1 MSLKL
6 LKSLFLYGYF
16 IFLPIF
22 ISFYFEKVIMSI
34 EESGV
39 RKANIVS
46 QSFFKDNLI
55 SPEKITHTSYKK
67 GETIFKEGTN
77 PFGIFYLKKGKIKLV
92 KTGDDGREHILR
104 LNREGDLVGYR
115 SLFSDS
121 GYNASAICV
130 EDSELT
136 FVPRD
141 TLIEAVHN
149 NKDLS
154 FQIIQMLAEDLRR
167 ADLHLT
173 SLAQKPVRERVAEA
187 LIFIK
192 ETYGFEEDGKTLQA
206 QFSREEIANIVGT
219 ATENTIRVLSDF
231 KKEGLVILDKK
242 KISIPDLPNLEKIA
256 NGGYL

>member
-1 MSLKL
+1 MGIEDSDI
-6 LKSLFLYGYF
+6 KSF
-16 IFLPIF
+16 
-22 ISFYFEKVIMSI
+22 
-34 EESGV
+34 
-39 RKANIVS
+39 VS

-55 SPEKITHTSYKK
+55 DSDKITHTSYKK
-67 GETIFKEGTN
+67 SETIFKEGTF
-77 PFGIFYLKKGKIKLV
+77 PFGIFYLKKGKVKLV

-121 GYNASAICV
+121 GYNASAICL
-130 EDSELT
+130 EDCELS

-141 TLIEAVHN
+141 ILITAVQEN
-149 NKDLS
+149 NHLA
-154 FQIIQMLAEDLRR
+154 FIVIRMLAEDLKR

-173 SLAQKPVRERVAEA
+173 NLAQKPVRERVAQA
-187 LIFIK
+187 LLFIK

-231 KKEGLVILDKK
+231 NKDGVVILDKK
-242 KISIPDLPNLEKIA
+242 RISIPDLEKLEKVA
-256 NGGYL
+256 NIGHL